1 MCRSF
6 FGCPPIV
13 PLRCVKEVGSD
24 IEGVGIKARIGIG
37 DAENDH
43 SFLDHCE
50 CAGAVANAVPPI
62 RELAAFT
69 TKSDAGQGVAE
80 LIEELIAN
88 DLSGMHGRLEK
99 NLVAI
104 GVGPDGK
111 PVTVPPHGLN
121 ILIAGPSGSD
131 KSTVTAGIVEPLIEA
146 AYQVC
151 IVDPEG

>member
-62 RELAAFT
+62 RELAALQPRAT
-69 TKSDAGQGVAE
+69 PGRE
-80 LIEELIAN
+80 LR
-88 DLSGMHGRLEK
+88 SSSK
-99 NLVAI
+99 N
-104 GVGPDGK
+104 
-111 PVTVPPHGLN
+111 
-121 ILIAGPSGSD
+121 
-131 KSTVTAGIVEPLIEA
+131 
-146 AYQVC
+146 
-151 IVDPEG
+151 